1 MWVSG
6 SFPAIAKAIS
16 PAFGLVLLAA
26 AAASGISQ
34 AISAMAC
41 NARQLQVCARG
52 AATARPRPPH
62 PCTPAPS
69 AAQAAAAQG
78 TLPLPKFLAWTWG
91 VEESPVIAI
100 AVLTALSLPLTY
112 LHVDALIG

>member
-1 MWVSG
+1 MRGCVARPPLSPAATPPHPSPLRAVPDPSMWVSG

-41 NARQLQVCARG
+41 NARQLQVGGRSKIRG
-52 AATARPRPPH
+52 EGGP
-62 PCTPAPS
+62 
-69 AAQAAAAQG
+69 
-78 TLPLPKFLAWTWG
+78 
-91 VEESPVIAI
+91 
-100 AVLTALSLPLTY
+100 
-112 LHVDALIG
+112 